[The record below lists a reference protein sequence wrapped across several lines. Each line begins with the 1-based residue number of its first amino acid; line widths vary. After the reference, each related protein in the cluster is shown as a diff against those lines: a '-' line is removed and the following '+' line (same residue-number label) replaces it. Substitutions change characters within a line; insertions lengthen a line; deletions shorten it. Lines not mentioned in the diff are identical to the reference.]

1 MATDYELRLEDQP
14 GTVAEVAEA
23 LGRAGINM
31 LGFCGTSEQGE
42 GRAHIAVDD
51 REGTHRTLEDAGVR
65 VGESQQVIL
74 VDIEDR
80 PGALGELT
88 RKIANGGI
96 NLSVMYVGT
105 GNRMIIGASDIDGLR
120 KVVGQ

>member
-51 REGTHRTLEDAGVR
+51 REGTHRALEDAGVR

-74 VDIEDR
+74 VDIEDK

-88 RKIANGGI
+88 RKIASAGI
-96 NLSVMYVGT
+96 NLSVLYVGT
-105 GNRMIIGASDIDGLR
+105 GNRMIVGASDIDKL
-120 KVVGQ
+120 KQVVGQ

>member
-1 MATDYELRLEDQP
+1 MPTDFEVRLEDQP
-14 GTVAEVAEA
+14 GTVAEMAEA

-51 REGTHRTLEDAGVR
+51 REGTHRALEDAGGR
-65 VGESQQVIL
+65 LGETQQVVL

-88 RKIANGGI
+88 RKIANAGI

-105 GNRMIIGASDIDGLR
+105 GNRMIIGAGDIDKL
-120 KVVGQ
+120 KEVVGQ